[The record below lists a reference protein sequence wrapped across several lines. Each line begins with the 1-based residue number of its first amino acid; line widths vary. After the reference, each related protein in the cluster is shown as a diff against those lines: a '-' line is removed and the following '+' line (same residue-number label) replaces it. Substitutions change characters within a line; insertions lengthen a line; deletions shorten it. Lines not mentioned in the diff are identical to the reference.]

1 MLMIKPVINL
11 RYFKLVDL
19 YFVKSEYFS
28 SLEVVDRVTET
39 QLQVGEITIKIIW
52 PVIRLQYLT

>member
-1 MLMIKPVINL
+1 MLMIKPDINL

-28 SLEVVDRVTET
+28 SPEVVDRVTET

-52 PVIRLQYLT
+52 PVISLQYLT